1 MRAVRGTDSSLRR
14 ARSDAPYLT
23 YIEISLS
30 RYWMVKPSNRFV
42 AWFILY
48 SDFTIQQFNGST
60 HLT

>member
-1 MRAVRGTDSSLRR
+1 
-14 ARSDAPYLT
+14 
-23 YIEISLS
+23 LS